1 MPCFICFIRK
11 HSVVQI
17 LQWTKYSKLWLCVYR
32 LWCRLC
38 QTFYRVVGY
47 RAPLPPLVRPSH
59 PLEPYSDLQASNHEE
74 AIVRLRFWGE
84 HLTAYGLL
92 AYSKNT
98 SSKDMFM
105 LEPSLL
111 TALVDHWRPE
121 THTFHIRCGELA
133 SILKDVSLI
142 TDLPIN
148 GKSLVPVAY
157 SNIWL
162 YEVSCQLG
170 M

>member
-1 MPCFICFIRK
+1 
-11 HSVVQI
+11 
-17 LQWTKYSKLWLCVYR
+17 
-32 LWCRLC
+32 
-38 QTFYRVVGY
+38 
-47 RAPLPPLVRPSH
+47 
-59 PLEPYSDLQASNHEE
+59 
-74 AIVRLRFWGE
+74 
-84 HLTAYGLL
+84 
-92 AYSKNT
+92 
-98 SSKDMFM
+98 M

-157 SNIWL
+157 SNI
-162 YEVSCQLG
+162 
-170 M
+170 